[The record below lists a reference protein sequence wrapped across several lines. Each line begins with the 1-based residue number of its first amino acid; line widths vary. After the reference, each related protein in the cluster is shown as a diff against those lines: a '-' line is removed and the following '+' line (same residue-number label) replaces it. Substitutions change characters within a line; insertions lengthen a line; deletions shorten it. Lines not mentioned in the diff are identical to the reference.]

1 MTNSARFAALAAAIL
16 FSTGGAAI
24 KVAAFSAA
32 QVSSLRSGIAA
43 IALLIW
49 YRRQFA
55 WTRWT
60 APAALAY
67 TGTLTLFVAATKLTT
82 AANAIFLQSTAPI
95 YLLLLAPWLLREHV
109 SKRDLVYLVIIAGG
123 MGLCFSGQTNATATA
138 PNPGLGNLLG
148 VASGVA
154 WALTLISL
162 RHLNRDDRFRQG
174 SAPGITAVIAGNGIA
189 CLAAAPWALPLPH
202 ATPGEWVTMVYLGVV
217 QIGLAYV
224 CLTVA
229 VRRLP
234 ALEVS
239 LLLLLEPALNP
250 IWTWLVRGE
259 EPGGWTIA
267 GGTVILGA
275 TALRTWKS
283 RPT

>member
-24 KVAAFSAA
+24 KVAAFSTP
-32 QVSSLRSGIAA
+32 QVSALRSGIAA

-49 YRRQFA
+49 YRRQLA

-60 APAALAY
+60 VPAAVAY
-67 TGTLTLFVAATKLTT
+67 TGTLTLFVAATRLTT

-95 YLLLLAPWLLREHV
+95 YLLLLAPWLLREKV
-109 SKRDLVYLVIIAGG
+109 SKQDFLYLVVVAAG
-123 MGLCFSGQTNATATA
+123 MGLCFSGQTHATATA
-138 PNPGLGNLLG
+138 PDPDFGNFLG

-154 WALTLISL
+154 WALTLIAL
-162 RHLNRDDRFRQG
+162 RHLNREDAIRPG
-174 SAPGITAVIAGNGIA
+174 TAPGITAVIAGNAIA
-189 CLAAAPWALPLPH
+189 CLAALPWALPLPH
-202 ATPGEWVTMVYLGVV
+202 ATPGEWLTMIYLGVV

-224 CLTVA
+224 CLTAA

-234 ALEVS
+234 ALDVS

-250 IWTWLVRGE
+250 IW
-259 EPGGWTIA
+259 
-267 GGTVILGA
+267 
-275 TALRTWKS
+275 
-283 RPT
+283 